1 MKKTYFEKEVGIKK
15 EVFSE
20 KKHLYLSAFGKGSKA
35 EVDFLFEYGP
45 DNAQDAKEL
54 WALSDYLTKNSRG
67 GLVALL
73 RYSEEADEERKRND
87 IVEDGLVGGT
97 EGNFSSTLEVKGNR
111 LLYSIEMCSAGCM
124 GSAQFDLGLAYRGRV
139 TKISKMVAGFEDY
152 LISFVYV
159 VKHHYIDYMD

>member
-73 RYSEEADEERKRND
+73 MVVLLGWNIAADH
-87 IVEDGLVGGT
+87 GLMLCHM
-97 EGNFSSTLEVKGNR
+97 E
-111 LLYSIEMCSAGCM
+111 
-124 GSAQFDLGLAYRGRV
+124 
-139 TKISKMVAGFEDY
+139 
-152 LISFVYV
+152 
-159 VKHHYIDYMD
+159 